1 MNGRRSWRTTCGLGL
16 ALALAAAVA
25 GQPPAPAPPS
35 AEPSAPQAGQY
46 VGPASCAS
54 SNCHGAVRPRRVFD
68 VLQNEHFTWFKG
80 GDRHYTAW
88 RVLFNDRSRVIAR
101 NLELPVS
108 PSESPACLSCHG
120 MAVAKEKQAVPL
132 EIEDGISCE
141 GCHGPAGGWIREH
154 TAQDWTH
161 RQSVTAGMADL
172 RDLDVRSRLCLSC
185 HLGAPGQTVD
195 HELIAAG
202 HPLLSFELDNYTE
215 DMPAHWMPLRDKQR
229 KEGLRDTH
237 GLRAWAVGQAASFR
251 AGLDQ
256 LARRAR
262 SPRWPEFSEM
272 SCDSC
277 HHSLTEQRWKTVRNP
292 ERPGLPRWSPARW
305 AVLRHLV
312 TAVAPDARES
322 LDAGVAR
329 LTRQTSRF
337 STPPAEVAETAERIS
352 RTLGSV
358 VPRLDQAAWDDA
370 EAKRLL
376 LAISEDADAF
386 AVADPAAAEQAFL
399 AFNSLVVQL
408 QAGNPRRVRAG
419 LAGTLETMKR
429 ELDDPYTWNPSRF
442 KSQLARLRKQAQ
454 GIP

>member
-1 MNGRRSWRTTCGLGL
+1 M
-16 ALALAAAVA
+16 
-25 GQPPAPAPPS
+25 
-35 AEPSAPQAGQY
+35 
-46 VGPASCAS
+46 
-54 SNCHGAVRPRRVFD
+54 
-68 VLQNEHFTWFKG
+68 
-80 GDRHYTAW
+80 
-88 RVLFNDRSRVIAR
+88 
-101 NLELPVS
+101 
-108 PSESPACLSCHG
+108 
-120 MAVAKEKQAVPL
+120 PL

-154 TAQDWTH
+154 TAQDWSH
-161 RQSVTAGMADL
+161 RQSVAAGMADL
-172 RDLDVRSRLCLSC
+172 RDLETRSRLCLSC

-215 DMPAHWMPLRDKQR
+215 DMPPPTGCPSATSSGR
-229 KEGLRDTH
+229 KGLRDTH

-251 AGLDQ
+251 AGLDL

-312 TAVAPDARES
+312 TAVAPDAGNPWTPASPGSR
-322 LDAGVAR
+322 AR
-329 LTRQTSRF
+329 RPASAPL
-337 STPPAEVAETAERIS
+337 PAEVAETAEQIS
-352 RTLGSV
+352 RALGDV
-358 VPRLDQAAWDDA
+358 IPRLDQAAWGDA
-370 EAKRLL
+370 EARRLL

-399 AFNSLVVQL
+399 AFNSLVARL
-408 QAGNPRRVRAG
+408 QAKNPRRVRAG
-419 LAGTLETMKR
+419 LAGALETMKR
-429 ELDDPYTWNPSRF
+429 ELDNPYTWNPARF

-454 GIP
+454 GVP